1 MYPTV
6 SCHAGVSQQV
16 RQLPV
21 CPTIGEEF
29 VVGGEVEWNQI
40 GDVENQ
46 VQLEPEQCQY

>member
-1 MYPTV
+1 MYPIV

-16 RQLPV
+16 
-21 CPTIGEEF
+21 TIGREF
-29 VVGGEVEWNQI
+29 VVEGEVEWSQV